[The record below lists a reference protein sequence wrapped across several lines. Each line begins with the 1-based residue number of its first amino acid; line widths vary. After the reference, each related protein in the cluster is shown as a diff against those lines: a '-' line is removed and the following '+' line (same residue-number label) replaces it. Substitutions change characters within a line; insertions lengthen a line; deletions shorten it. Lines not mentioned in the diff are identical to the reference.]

1 MPSKTVS
8 LTQAVE
14 TFLRSEQ
21 RSGKAPLTL
30 LNYRADLTA
39 LLRSTGDRTV
49 GSLSERAVKRHLEQL
64 PVGSRSWNR
73 HLTTLRRFCDFM
85 VEQRVLQRNP
95 LRGIERAAV
104 SDVRSSPASAAQ
116 INAVIDQV
124 DNPRDQALLAV
135 LWECGLRIREA
146 LALHIGDVDLHL
158 ARLRVHLGMPR
169 SVALSPNASRL
180 LERYICARRSGSG
193 EPLFTSYG
201 TRQLSYA
208 GAHRLF
214 RRYAGTTG
222 LTMRRLRASAAVAA
236 FDRGDSLT
244 QVQAMLGH
252 QHAASTA
259 RYQADADTHEVQKT
273 ITPMAKRK
281 TQRRT

>member
-1 MPSKTVS
+1 MPFQTST
-8 LTQAVE
+8 LAHAVE
-14 TFLRSEQ
+14 AFLKAEQ

-30 LNYRADLTA
+30 LNYRADLTS
-39 LLRSTGDRTV
+39 LLRSLGDRAPA
-49 GSLSERAVKRHLEQL
+49 SLSERAVKRHLDQL

-73 HLTTLRRFCDFM
+73 HLTTLRRFCGFL
-85 VEQRVLQRNP
+85 VEQRLLPRNP
-95 LRGIERAAV
+95 LRGIERAPV
-104 SDVRSSPASAAQ
+104 SVARSAPAPAAQ
-116 INAVIDQV
+116 IDSVICQA
-124 DNPRDQALLAV
+124 DNPRDQALLAL

-146 LALHIGDVDLHL
+146 LALQVRDVDLRL
-158 ARLRVHLGMPR
+158 ARIRVHVGMPR
-169 SVALSPNASRL
+169 SVTLTPNASRL
-180 LERYICARRSGSG
+180 LQRYIFARRSGSRD
-193 EPLFTSYG
+193 PLFTSYG
-201 TRQLSYA
+201 SRQLSYA

-222 LTMRRLRASAAVAA
+222 LTMRHLRASAAVAA

-259 RYQADADTHEVQKT
+259 RYQADADAHDVHKT
-273 ITPMAKRK
+273 ITPMPKQK